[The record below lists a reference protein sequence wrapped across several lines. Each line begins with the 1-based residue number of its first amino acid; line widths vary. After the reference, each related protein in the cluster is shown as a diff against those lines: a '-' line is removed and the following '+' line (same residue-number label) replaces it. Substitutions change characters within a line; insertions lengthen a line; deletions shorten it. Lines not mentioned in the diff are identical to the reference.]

1 MLFKPLLNSQVV
13 FMVYVQNALG
23 KQMAMRN
30 FMLPHILDRVI
41 KLNLLLK
48 K

>member
-1 MLFKPLLNSQVV
+1 MLFRPLLNSQVV

-30 FMLPHILDRVI
+30 FILPYILDRVI
-41 KLNLLLK
+41 TLNLLLK

>member
-1 MLFKPLLNSQVV
+1 
-13 FMVYVQNALG
+13 MVYVQNALG
-23 KQMAMRN
+23 EQMAMRN

-41 KLNLLLK
+41 TLNLLLK